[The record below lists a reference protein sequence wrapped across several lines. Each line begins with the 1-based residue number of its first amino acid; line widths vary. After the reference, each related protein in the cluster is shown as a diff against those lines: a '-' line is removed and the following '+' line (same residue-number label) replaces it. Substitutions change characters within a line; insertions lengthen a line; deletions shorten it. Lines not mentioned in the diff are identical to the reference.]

1 MTKVVIAPAVNELNR
16 KLWLKRKH
24 AKEPFQ
30 LTLSLNNDNLRHI
43 PNEIA
48 RAALF
53 TTRDKREQRRAFLSS
68 RLFSLAETIQVNYS
82 GHELRA
88 EDDELVWMQII
99 HFGLDRPFG
108 EPFTFRIIDLLKGL
122 DWPTSATYYEK
133 ARNSLARLSTCE
145 IEVESKEAFG
155 TTGYFR
161 LLDRFKALNDEKGE
175 KLEFTVCLSREM
187 VFLFAG
193 NTFTSHKWDVYR
205 NLTAIG
211 RKLADYAGSH
221 KTPYPLTLER
231 FAALCDSNYTDPKN
245 WRKRVKKACEELKEH
260 GLIQDYR
267 IENKKIT
274 LQREPPASPC

>member
-1 MTKVVIAPAVNELNR
+1 MEEMTR
-16 KLWLKRKH
+16 KFWLKKKD

-30 LTLSLNNDNLRHI
+30 LSLTLADNDSLRHI
-43 PNEIA
+43 PNDIA

-53 TTRDKREQRRAFLSS
+53 TTRDKREPRRAFLSS
-68 RLFSLAETIQVNYS
+68 RLFSLAEAVQVNYS

-108 EPFTFRIIDLLKGL
+108 ESFTFKIGDLLKGL

-133 ARNSLARLSTCE
+133 ARNSLTRLSTCE

-155 TTGYFR
+155 TTGFFR
-161 LLDRFKALNDEKGE
+161 LLDRFKAINDEKGE

-221 KTPYPLTLER
+221 KTPYPLALDK
-231 FAALCDSNYTDPKN
+231 FAALCDSNYADPQD
-245 WRKRVKKACEELKEH
+245 WRKRVRKACNELVEH
-260 GLIQDYR
+260 GLIQGFT
-267 IENKKIT
+267 IEGQKIIM
-274 LQREPPASPC
+274 QKE